1 MSACPRCSPKQSSAR
16 THAKSARA
24 PPAGTNLLA
33 STGWD
38 STATVFQYNRFLCAH
53 ATTAPTPLAHAS
65 ACPVD
70 ADDAEVRCN
79 AGTAGMAPFIHSSS
93 CNCRQVVHDKS
104 GPWNARVCIH
114 CQFQIY
120 ITLQSVFSCPLT
132 TQYLNFNLHCT
143 TECVLLSS
151 FYTLQSVFSVL
162 LLLSAF
168 CYRDRTHTHYRM
180 CSLTTERVRLLQNV
194 FSYRNTRCQYCH
206 APSTLRGPSL
216 PRPLW
221 TKLVF
226 FFSFLFFF
234 FFLP

>member
-1 MSACPRCSPKQSSAR
+1 MSACPRCSQKQSSAR

-24 PPAGTNLLA
+24 PPPPGTNLLA

-143 TECVLLSS
+143 AECVLLSS
-151 FYTLQSVFSVL
+151 FYNYRVCSLSSYYSVRSVTGTERTLTIECVLLLQSVF
-162 LLLSAF
+162 A
-168 CYRDRTHTHYRM
+168 YYRM
-180 CSLTTERVRLLQNV
+180 CSLTGTHAASIVMRLQ
-194 FSYRNTRCQYCH
+194 
-206 APSTLRGPSL
+206 P
-216 PRPLW
+216 
-221 TKLVF
+221 
-226 FFSFLFFF
+226 
-234 FFLP
+234 